1 MEPDIEE
8 SYPRKKILLI
18 FIPPSVELFAKLE
31 LHRRDVIIYFIFI
44 QAFTEA
50 FKFYLYPSLFDYDS
64 VSISGSTSR
73 LAVAM
78 TTRMMISTT
87 LPPLYV

>member
-31 LHRRDVIIYFIFI
+31 LHRRYVIIYFIFI
-44 QAFTEA
+44 QAFTEHLS
-50 FKFYLYPSLFDYDS
+50 FTFTRLCLIMILYPLVDLLH
-64 VSISGSTSR
+64 VR
-73 LAVAM
+73 Q
-78 TTRMMISTT
+78 
-87 LPPLYV
+87 LP